1 MSTSVNRPAVDPA
14 MQAWI
19 DEQKK
24 HFKPGD
30 LDAGIR
36 VWRQIRRE
44 MAAEAAQKGAAA

>member
-1 MSTSVNRPAVDPA
+1 

-30 LDAGIR
+30 LGAGIR

-44 MAAEAAQKGAAA
+44 MAESLPQADAV